1 MATRGKGFTST
12 VSEPDTRFAQPT
24 NVSVNTEVNTAAG
37 DLIGNIGTLFA
48 QGATLANEIGQDHIR
63 SEAVTSI
70 EAEITSSVQDPEYFN
85 KARKELKLAAS
96 IPNSSVRE
104 LKLQSIRN
112 SLYRDNP
119 GKTDRATI
127 DKAFKDVTGQVSP
140 TAAMAANA
148 DRLEAEAR
156 ATKQAAWTRKVT
168 QARAAGFVG
177 GSDTEAVAAYDM
189 VGANGAVMTAASAKG
204 KAAGSGSLSGSTFRT
219 TLVADLNKSREA
231 TTKFGTGLLLPM
243 LEEFD
248 TASMERKAELRVL
261 MGNYINNA
269 KARLIQQ
276 YDHDG
281 QGPGLTQAEL
291 DYAMEPAL
299 RLINQL
305 GSVMGLDASELTE
318 EKALEKL
325 QENSGFARKAIENQ
339 LMVDA
344 LNDGAMQEVFLAKQ
358 LGGDTFAGTLL
369 DKIPK
374 FKERIDKHIATV
386 GMDGKAV
393 LNGSLSHLVSGNKK
407 FTQNEFQRQMNQSVA
422 LSVIKG
428 AAPAAIEDQKI
439 ISNTVDMIIS
449 GDAHLKTSANQ
460 TEVLDVMGGGNG
472 IEYIKQLQK
481 ADPATAAKA
490 VDFYNQTSHEA
501 VSQRMQELAQIA
513 KDTGVQV
520 TTKDGIFSVSGDSS
534 EAKEAAL
541 QANAALDRM
550 MKFQQFTPDKN
561 KGAVNVR
568 TNIINM
574 QWPSIQKSVPESSP
588 LIEIGLSPE
597 EYKKS
602 KAWIKIG
609 KPVFMMTEEERKQF
623 QKQDKAEEKRSIR
636 IIGRSKEEK

>member
-1 MATRGKGFTST
+1 
-12 VSEPDTRFAQPT
+12 
-24 NVSVNTEVNTAAG
+24 
-37 DLIGNIGTLFA
+37 
-48 QGATLANEIGQDHIR
+48 
-63 SEAVTSI
+63 
-70 EAEITSSVQDPEYFN
+70 
-85 KARKELKLAAS
+85 
-96 IPNSSVRE
+96 
-104 LKLQSIRN
+104 
-112 SLYRDNP
+112 
-119 GKTDRATI
+119 
-127 DKAFKDVTGQVSP
+127 
-140 TAAMAANA
+140 
-148 DRLEAEAR
+148 
-156 ATKQAAWTRKVT
+156 
-168 QARAAGFVG
+168 
-177 GSDTEAVAAYDM
+177 
-189 VGANGAVMTAASAKG
+189 
-204 KAAGSGSLSGSTFRT
+204 
-219 TLVADLNKSREA
+219 
-231 TTKFGTGLLLPM
+231 M

-305 GSVMGLDASELTE
+305 GSVMGLDAAELTE

-325 QENSGFARKAIENQ
+325 QETSGFARKAIENQ